1 MHARRRRSARA
12 ALGLAAAVLVLAAS
26 AGAFAQGK
34 HQTFSATALGEGSY
48 LGKTFNLTIILESY
62 STAEDQQVLLDA
74 FAQAG
79 NQGVV
84 NALAKMGSKG
94 HIAIT
99 GTPGYDI
106 KYVRESALP
115 DGGRKIRLV
124 TDRPIAFGELWTDS
138 HPTGYNLSAL
148 ELELRPGQ
156 GESRGT
162 LVPACQFSIS
172 KEKEL
177 TIEAYADPWK
187 LADIV
192 VW

>member
-1 MHARRRRSARA
+1 MHSRRRSARA
-12 ALGLAAAVLVLAAS
+12 VLGLAAAVLVLAAS
-26 AGAFAQGK
+26 AVAFAQGK
-34 HQTFSATALGEGSY
+34 HQTFGATAVGEGSY
-48 LGKTFNLTIILESY
+48 LGKTFNVTIILESY

-106 KYVRESALP
+106 KYAREFSLP
-115 DGGRKIRLV
+115 DGGRRIRLV
-124 TDRPIAFGELWTDS
+124 TDRPITFGEMWSDS
-138 HPTGYNLSAL
+138 RATGYTLSAL

-156 GESRGT
+156 DESRGT

-187 LADIV
+187 LTDVV